1 MNPWEHRDV
10 LADPHVVAYHRVPL
24 KGELFQGGGYLL
36 PSVAHEVEGVGGDA
50 VHPVVG
56 PVHHKLNAPGNGAEL
71 ADDEL
76 VPQERIVMGDMVLK
90 LLRTV
95 DVIVV
100 GVLPYLDIGSGD
112 DVFQK
117 TDLFDRL
124 VGVDGVGVWPVRWML
139 FQGLGAPFSRARI
152 SWALVSGF
160 TLGRAAVMIPCSS
173 MT

>member
-1 MNPWEHRDV
+1 MIRGIFSSLDRFSYHSVSYTHLDV
-10 LADPHVVAYHRVPL
+10 YKR
-24 KGELFQGGGYLL
+24 Q
-36 PSVAHEVEGVGGDA
+36 GVGGDA

-124 VGVDGVGVWPVRWML
+124 VGVDGVGVWPVPVSYTHL
-139 FQGLGAPFSRARI
+139 PAPGGSGSRR
-152 SWALVSGF
+152 
-160 TLGRAAVMIPCSS
+160 
-173 MT
+173 